1 MREDGRHDDGAEEV
15 IRASG
20 VASGDPALT
29 FMTNKLNPLSI
40 GIGLR
45 APHYRAVL
53 DELPALDFLE
63 VHSENFFAAGGA
75 ALHTLQAARAHYPI
89 SLHGVGLSLGS
100 ADGLREVHVDRL
112 AALVERIEP
121 ALVSEH
127 LCWGAIDQLHMADL
141 LPFPTTRATLDLLC
155 ERVDALQTRLQRRVL
170 IENISAYLRF
180 HASELSECEFLAELT
195 RRTGCGLLLDINNLY
210 VNAQNFGFDPLAELR
225 QLPPEAI
232 AEIHLAGHSLVA
244 LTPAGDGARPSPPS
258 PLPQGARGASKSRDA
273 TLVLIDTHGNPV
285 SEDVWTL
292 YRAALQHCGPAPT
305 LIERDT
311 DIPPLPELLA
321 EAAHARQIMLK
332 QEAACV

>member
-1 MREDGRHDDGAEEV
+1 M
-15 IRASG
+15 INT
-20 VASGDPALT
+20 L
-29 FMTNKLNPLSI
+29 KPLSI

-225 QLPPEAI
+225 QLPPKAI
-232 AEIHLAGHSLVA
+232 GEIHLAGHS
-244 LTPAGDGARPSPPS
+244 
-258 PLPQGARGASKSRDA
+258 QGEHC
-273 TLVLIDTHGNPV
+273 LIDTHGSPV
-285 SEDVWTL
+285 CEAVWAL
-292 YRAALQHCGPAPT
+292 YRAALQHCGPVPT

-321 EAAHARQIMLK
+321 EAAHARQIMLE